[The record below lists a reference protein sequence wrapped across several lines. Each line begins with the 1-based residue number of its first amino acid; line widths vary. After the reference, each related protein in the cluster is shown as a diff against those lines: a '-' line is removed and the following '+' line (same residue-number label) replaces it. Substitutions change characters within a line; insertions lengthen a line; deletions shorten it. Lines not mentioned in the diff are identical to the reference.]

1 MQVSGTSFPHW
12 NCRQQYKGR
21 RPLCRRGN
29 WWCRFCSPWSTGAAC
44 FIDPCSFSISSAL
57 RFFSFLCVQIWGH
70 PVKKSKKK
78 RGENVFT
85 RKKINGL
92 LGIFLVLT
100 FVLHV
105 YVRCFFLC
113 EIFDRRCDMFAASNC
128 TASRFFSRL
137 VFYTTENF

>member
-1 MQVSGTSFPHW
+1 MCADLG
-12 NCRQQYKGR
+12 
-21 RPLCRRGN
+21 
-29 WWCRFCSPWSTGAAC
+29 
-44 FIDPCSFSISSAL
+44 SS
-57 RFFSFLCVQIWGH
+57 CKEVQ
-70 PVKKSKKK
+70 KKK
-78 RGENVFT
+78 GGKNVFT